1 MKVVSFFSGLGGLDK
16 GFVDTGYDIIWAND
30 FDKYAVQTYK
40 ANFGDHIVLG
50 DINEIPLEEI
60 PDCDILI
67 GGFPCQPFSM
77 MGQQKGF
84 EDTRGTLFFRIAEI
98 VDDKIKRGKKPK
110 AIILENV
117 RSLRTHNNGETY
129 KEIYRIL
136 HDVLGYNVFCDIL
149 NSAEIMEYLRH
160 ATGHILYVL
169 IIRMRSLN
177 FQKRKNLL
185 KHYRIYWN
193 QKLMISISCQT
204 EFYLQYYQM
213 ELVDIRQN
221 RK

>member
-40 ANFGDHIVLG
+40 ANFGEHIVLG

-84 EDTRGTLFFRIAEI
+84 EDARGTLFFRIAEI
-98 VDDKIKRGKKPK
+98 VDEEGTVKR
-110 AIILENV
+110 LNNTSV
-117 RSLRTHNNGETY
+117 RFTVTGE
-129 KEIYRIL
+129 
-136 HDVLGYNVFCDIL
+136 
-149 NSAEIMEYLRH
+149 AM
-160 ATGHILYVL
+160 
-169 IIRMRSLN
+169 
-177 FQKRKNLL
+177 
-185 KHYRIYWN
+185 
-193 QKLMISISCQT
+193 
-204 EFYLQYYQM
+204 
-213 ELVDIRQN
+213 
-221 RK
+221 